1 MKYLSEE
8 EITNKKVLLRCDFN
22 VPVKDGNICD
32 DSKITKSLATIN
44 YLLKNNNR
52 VILLSHFG
60 RVKSEEDKE
69 KNSLK
74 IVYEYLKKYYDLEFV
89 SNPLDLT
96 MVNNSSKK
104 LFLVENTRY
113 TDVPEKRESAN
124 DLELAKYWASF
135 ADVFV
140 VDAFASLHRAHSSTA
155 GISKYLPT
163 FLGFLVEK
171 EIENLKPLIN
181 NENHP
186 FVVIMGG
193 AKVDDKIKIIE
204 GMLKKCDK
212 LVLTG
217 GILNSF
223 LKVMNYHI
231 GNSLASND
239 AEVLESVKKILNE
252 SASKIVFSPM
262 VIVKRGNTNMEID
275 IQNIED
281 KDIIYDNVIDDRVKE
296 VIDDA
301 KVIFLNGTPGL
312 YESEEYSKGTKSLLE
327 ILSKSGARVYVGGG
341 DTASAVNKFNYANEF
356 TYVSSGGGATL
367 EYVSDGKLKAL
378 EFIKENGVEN

>member
-32 DSKITKSLATIN
+32 DSKITKSLDTIN

>member
-22 VPVKDGNICD
+22 VPVKDSNICD
-32 DSKITKSLATIN
+32 DSKITKSLDTIN

-327 ILSKSGARVYVGGG
+327 ILSKSGAQVYVGGG